1 MWPGGLHADISA
13 RPASGALRHGAVA
26 VACRTTTMHHSF
38 RTTASLL
45 ALSAALALSGC
56 AVQYDKRGNAVFSTD
71 LPELFGTVMDSQPL
85 PDGQSVV
92 TLRRMGDDWSLK
104 FGTLARVV
112 NLGVLRA
119 GRIVS
124 VSQVDNA
131 TNIVLEVST
140 AQCGRQYQL
149 VSVAAK
155 SQAAVWDLDMPCGST
170 APQVQSG
177 HMEQYI
183 DFVVGSRVSRFVYRS
198 GKLNRRPDVVLPP
211 GVTSLPGPAGAAGTG
226 HLSSDRYRPG
236 PPFAPSAAQQGQRP
250 ESRAAFAPSR
260 AAPAPAAAPEP
271 APRSTRST
279 RTQPATSAGG
289 GRAAAQTP
297 QHIDFGTEVK
307 PTITVDLTK

>member
-1 MWPGGLHADISA
+1 
-13 RPASGALRHGAVA
+13 
-26 VACRTTTMHHSF
+26 MHHSF

-45 ALSAALALSGC
+45 TLTALLAVSGC
-56 AVQYDKRGNAVFSTD
+56 AVHYDKRGNAVYSTD

-85 PDGQSVV
+85 PDGQSTV

-112 NLGVLRA
+112 DLGALRT

-124 VSQVDNA
+124 VNQVGNA

-183 DFVVGSRVSRFVYRS
+183 DFVVGSRVSRFVYRG
-198 GKLNRRPDVVLPP
+198 GKLGRNPDVVLPP
-211 GVTSLPGPAGAAGTG
+211 GITSLPGPAGAAGTG
-226 HLSSDRYRPG
+226 NLSSDRYRPG
-236 PPFAPSAAQQGQRP
+236 APFAPSATQLSERP
-250 ESRAAFAPSR
+250 DTRAAFAPTR
-260 AAPAPAAAPEP
+260 AAPAPASAPATEP

-279 RTQPATSAGG
+279 RSQPAASSQTSS
-289 GRAAAQTP
+289 RAPAQTP